1 MDSGRNPGWG
11 LLCSK
16 ALQLDSTSSRAGW
29 SGNGPKVHGPT
40 KHVTST
46 RMTTQKKPL
55 HPQMMIPSVDN
66 THIPTPSADK
76 KQQRRQK
83 HKPNIPSVK
92 HNTNT
97 SELRTQGQLE
107 PPSLPLLSALDGKER
122 RERSRRREQ
131 QERRERR
138 EQREKERREDQERE
152 AQSSH
157 HREQK
162 QTVSRRSRQVVSL
175 PHNHSSS
182 HSSQVLPGGVPVDQR
197 TAQVSGGLGCVEGD
211 VGGKEKGEGDIYSDI
226 DTDLSE
232 SERLPL
238 PSSPSSPPNLDLR
251 PEVIFPHD
259 FQPDL
264 PGPRGHAPGLFS
276 YPDFLPP
283 PFNSWSLRQLAVF
296 LHPEGRHPPHSR
308 PAGMALDR
316 YLEQLLL
323 LEWLRIQTVQEES
336 GSVSSVPTSRY
347 CSHHGAPSLHGRLS
361 SPKCI
366 LQCQRAFPFT
376 LLSSLSPS
384 VPLSGCTHYHA
395 RYPPCTVACRSHT
408 SPCLN
413 PFSDHRVSL
422 PKRSYSESRVHSAEK
437 VSGRQSCESPAVGI
451 GHLKRMQA
459 FGNIRNPVAVSP
471 TRRQRSSSV
480 VRNPGFGSGSGSG
493 SGTGSG
499 TGTPRGCNCVGSGS
513 SGALYEVSS
522 SVRKRRG
529 RSESERRRGTG
540 TGFGSGTGSG
550 SGTGFGSGTG
560 SGSGTGCEAWERA
573 MERAGFGIGSGTG
586 RGLHW
591 TGSGSGTG
599 AWAWSA
605 AGARASKR
613 AGERQAKGI
622 DSSQAPQTGQGEEEK
637 WI

>member
-1 MDSGRNPGWG
+1 MGTVVQQSAATG
-11 LLCSK
+11 LNKLPSRVEREWAK
-16 ALQLDSTSSRAGW
+16 SSW
-29 SGNGPKVHGPT
+29 T
-40 KHVTST
+40 DKHVTST

-97 SELRTQGQLE
+97 SELSTQGQLD

-162 QTVSRRSRQVVSL
+162 QTVSRRSRQAVSL

-182 HSSQVLPGGVPVDQR
+182 HSSQVLPGGVPVGQR

-238 PSSPSSPPNLDLR
+238 PSYPSSPANLDLR

-296 LHPEGRHPPHSR
+296 LHPEGRHPPRSR

-366 LQCQRAFPFT
+366 LQCQRAFPVT

-384 VPLSGCTHYHA
+384 APLSGCSHYHA
-395 RYPPCTVACRSHT
+395 RYPPCTGTCHSHT

-413 PFSDHRVSL
+413 PFSDHRGRVSL

-437 VSGRQSCESPAVGI
+437 ASGHQSCGSPAMGI

-480 VRNPGFGSGSGSG
+480 VRNPSFGSG

-522 SVRKRRG
+522 SVRRRRG
-529 RSESERRRGTG
+529 RSESERRRGT
-540 TGFGSGTGSG
+540 
-550 SGTGFGSGTG
+550 GTGFGSGTG

-573 MERAGFGIGSGTG
+573 MERAGFGIGFGTG

-613 AGERQAKGI
+613 ARERAGEWFGAGERV
-622 DSSQAPQTGQGEEEK
+622 GERAGAGERVGAGVRVGAGERAGAGER
-637 WI
+637 

>member
-1 MDSGRNPGWG
+1 MGTVVQRSAATG
-11 LLCSK
+11 LN
-16 ALQLDSTSSRAGW
+16 QLPSRVEREWAKSSWTDR
-29 SGNGPKVHGPT
+29 
-40 KHVTST
+40 HVTST

-55 HPQMMIPSVDN
+55 HPQMMIPSLDN

-76 KQQRRQK
+76 KQQQRRQK

-92 HNTNT
+92 HNSNT
-97 SELRTQGQLE
+97 SELSTQGQLD

-138 EQREKERREDQERE
+138 EQREAQVEKERREDQERRE

-162 QTVSRRSRQVVSL
+162 QAVSRRSRQAVSL
-175 PHNHSSS
+175 QHSHSSS
-182 HSSQVLPGGVPVDQR
+182 HSSRHSSQVPPGGVPVGQR
-197 TAQVSGGLGCVEGD
+197 TAQESGGLAGQGKGCVEGGEVGVGGGEVG
-211 VGGKEKGEGDIYSDI
+211 VGGKEKEEGDIYSDI

-238 PSSPSSPPNLDLR
+238 PSSPSSPHNLDLR
-251 PEVIFPHD
+251 PEVIFPRD

-264 PGPRGHAPGLFS
+264 PGPRGHGPGQFS

-296 LHPEGRHPPHSR
+296 FHPEGRHPPRSR

-366 LQCQRAFPFT
+366 LQCQRAFPVT

-384 VPLSGCTHYHA
+384 APLSGCTQYHA
-395 RYPPCTVACRSHT
+395 RYPPCTGTCRSHT
-408 SPCLN
+408 SPRLN
-413 PFSDHRVSL
+413 PLSDHRGRVSL

-437 VSGRQSCESPAVGI
+437 ACCGSPAMGI

-459 FGNIRNPVAVSP
+459 FGNIRSPVAVSP

-480 VRNPGFGSGSGSG
+480 VRIPSFG

-499 TGTPRGCNCVGSGS
+499 TGSW
-513 SGALYEVSS
+513 
-522 SVRKRRG
+522 
-529 RSESERRRGTG
+529 TG
-540 TGFGSGTGSG
+540 TGDWVRD
-550 SGTGFGSGTG
+550 
-560 SGSGTGCEAWERA
+560 WER
-573 MERAGFGIGSGTG
+573 
-586 RGLHW
+586 
-591 TGSGSGTG
+591 
-599 AWAWSA
+599 
-605 AGARASKR
+605 
-613 AGERQAKGI
+613 
-622 DSSQAPQTGQGEEEK
+622 D
-637 WI
+637 

>member
-16 ALQLDSTSSRAGW
+16 AQQLDSTNSRAGW

-66 THIPTPSADK
+66 THIPTPSATK

-97 SELRTQGQLE
+97 SELSTQGQLD

-122 RERSRRREQ
+122 SRRREQ
-131 QERRERR
+131 QERR

-162 QTVSRRSRQVVSL
+162 QTVSRRSRQAVSL

-182 HSSQVLPGGVPVDQR
+182 HSSQVLPGGVPVGQR
-197 TAQVSGGLGCVEGD
+197 TAQVSGGL
-211 VGGKEKGEGDIYSDI
+211 GDIYSDI

-238 PSSPSSPPNLDLR
+238 PSSPSSPPNLNLR

-259 FQPDL
+259 FQNDL

-296 LHPEGRHPPHSR
+296 LHPEGRHPPRSR

-366 LQCQRAFPFT
+366 LQCQRAFPVT

-384 VPLSGCTHYHA
+384 APLSGCTHYHA
-395 RYPPCTVACRSHT
+395 RYPPCSGACRSHT

-413 PFSDHRVSL
+413 PFSDHRGRVSL

-437 VSGRQSCESPAVGI
+437 ASGRQSCGSPAMGI

-480 VRNPGFGSGSGSG
+480 VRNPSFGSGSGS
-493 SGTGSG
+493 
-499 TGTPRGCNCVGSGS
+499 GTPRGCNCVGSGS
-513 SGALYEVSS
+513 SGAIYEVSS
-522 SVRKRRG
+522 SVRRRRG

-540 TGFGSGTGSG
+540 TGFGSGTG
-550 SGTGFGSGTG
+550 
-560 SGSGTGCEAWERA
+560 CEAWERA
-573 MERAGFGIGSGTG
+573 MERAGFG
-586 RGLHW
+586 
-591 TGSGSGTG
+591 
-599 AWAWSA
+599 
-605 AGARASKR
+605 
-613 AGERQAKGI
+613 QAKGI
-622 DSSQAPQTGQGEEEK
+622 DSSQAPQTDQGEEEEEK